1 MADPDD
7 EFVRG
12 IRKRRISNRVD
23 STSSSE
29 EEKESRIS
37 ERLKKKRTK
46 LFVKPKRDDVWKSI
60 TPSKSPSKYDHLKPR
75 KTVNN
80 FTKENNRYNFDPLE
94 SSGEESLEDFIVDQ
108 DESDSDT
115 ASDDDATFIHKST
128 PRIQGRRKRIFTES
142 DSDTCDVLDLN
153 IESALGEE
161 SQTSSKQEY
170 DRVEDSEVKHL
181 VETAYCSD
189 SHSDQVVSPKRTNQK
204 SKSTLID
211 SESDED
217 ISQPLVTK
225 VESTNESDTND
236 SDNDSDE
243 NVSPKRSHKRTIKSA
258 IESDCSY
265 EEDELQGENKSE
277 ENWYKSREQVSQVS
291 TSTIES
297 NNTII
302 NENTHSSKSDDVMLG
317 TDQDD
322 ESDQSI
328 EGAQENIEDEEEE
341 EVLGRVRI
349 GQLRKK
355 QEKQRLFEKIRKE
368 RERKMLKN
376 AKISS

>member
-1 MADPDD
+1 MLLPAWHSGSTLLTP
-7 EFVRG
+7 EVLGSNLGQGNIFYSTFSAPLQRRG
-12 IRKRRISNRVD
+12 VELSV
-23 STSSSE
+23 SQYVMVE
-29 EEKESRIS
+29 
-37 ERLKKKRTK
+37 
-46 LFVKPKRDDVWKSI
+46 VQ
-60 TPSKSPSKYDHLKPR
+60 
-75 KTVNN
+75 
-80 FTKENNRYNFDPLE
+80 
-94 SSGEESLEDFIVDQ
+94 ESLEDFIVDQ

-115 ASDDDATFIHKST
+115 ASDDDATFIHKNNLSS
-128 PRIQGRRKRIFTES
+128 IVIASSSWRRKRIFTES

-181 VETAYCSD
+181 VETAYCI
-189 SHSDQVVSPKRTNQK
+189 VSPKRTNQK

-277 ENWYKSREQVSQVS
+277 ENWYKSREQVSQ
-291 TSTIES
+291 S

-341 EVLGRVRI
+341 EVLGR
-349 GQLRKK
+349 
-355 QEKQRLFEKIRKE
+355 EKAGE
-368 RERKMLKN
+368 
-376 AKISS
+376 AKAV